1 MCGRFALY
9 LQAGAFAEIFGCPPP
24 ADYAAGYNIVPDRP
38 IVVIRAGEDGREAAR
53 LSWGLLPP
61 WAEAPNDRGRQIN
74 ARSETVFEKPTF
86 KSAAVRHRCLIPAS
100 GFYEWAKGAGPSQP
114 WFVHRT
120 DGDPIAMAGIW
131 RQSRFGDVVVESC
144 AILTMDAY
152 PAIKPIHHRMPV
164 MLDPAA
170 WDAWLSPGEPGIA
183 ALQQALVPLP
193 EAAIAA
199 HPVSRAVNNPAN
211 DSARLIEPEDA
222 PPAPAQGAL
231 F

>member
-1 MCGRFALY
+1 MCGRFALQ

-24 ADYAAGYNIVPDRP
+24 DDYRAGYNIVPDRR
-38 IVVIRAGEDGREAAR
+38 IVAIRATSEGREAVH
-53 LSWGLLPP
+53 LTWGLLPP

-86 KSAAVRHRCLIPAS
+86 KSAALKHRCLIPAS
-100 GFYEWAKGAGPSQP
+100 GFYEWAKGDGPSQP
-114 WFVHRT
+114 YYIHRA
-120 DGDPIAMAGIW
+120 DGAPIAMAGIW
-131 RQSRFGDVVVESC
+131 RQSRFGELVVESC

-152 PAIKPIHHRMPV
+152 PAIEQIHHRMPI

-170 WDAWLSPGEPGIA
+170 WDAWLYLGEPGIA
-183 ALQQALVPLP
+183 ILRQALQPLP

-211 DSARLIEPEDA
+211 DSARLIEPEDV

>member
-1 MCGRFALY
+1 MCGRFALH
-9 LQAGAFAEIFGCPPP
+9 LQAGAFAEIFGCAPPD
-24 ADYAAGYNIVPDRP
+24 DYRAGYNIVPDRP
-38 IVVIRAGEDGREAAR
+38 IVAIRATEEGCEAVQ
-53 LSWGLLPP
+53 LTWGLLPP
-61 WAEAPNDRGRQIN
+61 WAEAQNDRGRQIN
-74 ARSETVFEKPTF
+74 ARSESVFEKPTF
-86 KSAAVRHRCLIPAS
+86 KSAALKHRCLIPAS
-100 GFYEWAKGAGPSQP
+100 GFYEWQKGGGTSQP
-114 WFVHRT
+114 FYIHRA
-120 DGDPIAMAGIW
+120 DGAPIAMAGIW
-131 RQSRFGDVVVESC
+131 RQSRFDDRVVASC

-152 PAIKPIHHRMPV
+152 PAIAAIHHRMPV

-183 ALQQALVPLP
+183 TLRQALQALP

-211 DSARLIEPEDA
+211 DGARLIEPADA